1 MLVTAVDELAQG
13 LADSSMA
20 LRGLERR
27 SRTGLLAF
35 EDYDFASWLVGSV
48 GQDDLAAKADALLAP
63 LLEQPQLFETLV
75 AYLRASEVGRE
86 ALLAWTEVALLAL
99 ELSDPETAT
108 EAQRLAGR

>member
-1 MLVTAVDELAQG
+1 M
-13 LADSSMA
+13 
-20 LRGLERR
+20 R
-27 SRTGLLAF
+27 SLLA
-35 EDYDFASWLVGSV
+35 EGEGETDAA
-48 GQDDLAAKADALLAP
+48 LA
-63 LLEQPQLFETLV
+63 